1 MEPALVDNVRGL
13 LATLGD
19 YVVGAEVVGGGFEV
33 GEGEFRERRGAA
45 GFWVGSGGDRLV
57 VGLGPGGAV
66 GLLMGRDFLR
76 VRLRLRY
83 TATHVLGIWFSLCA
97 LSSVDLKDKTRAKP

>member
-33 GEGEFRERRGAA
+33 GEGEFREGRGAA
-45 GFWVGSGGDRLV
+45 GFWVGSGGDSRV
-57 VGLGPGGAV
+57 VGLGPGAV
-66 GLLMGRDFLR
+66 GLLMGRDFLW
-76 VRLRLRY
+76 VRLRLRF
-83 TATHVLGIWFSLCA
+83 TATHVLGFLIQ
-97 LSSVDLKDKTRAKP
+97 SVCVELGGLER